1 MKVFDDDDA
10 ENLANADLRIPDGI
24 IDGTQYAEIFS
35 RLVGYMKEINPSS
48 YVSNITWIMRTMN
61 ECYEDSENEDS
72 ANVIVSR
79 ATDTVTALSYFVM
92 TLITFIDTDDF
103 AEYIRM
109 QEEEVVPDLFDNAA
123 TIPFYDMKKEVNQ
136 MLKFFD
142 EEGDEQVND

>member
-35 RLVGYMKEINPSS
+35 RLVGYMKEIDPTS

-61 ECYEDSENEDS
+61 ECYEDSENEDG

-109 QEEEVVPDLFDNAA
+109 QEEEVVPDLFNNAA
-123 TIPFYDMKKEVNQ
+123 TIPFYDMNKEVNQ